1 MIIVVSFVD
10 GVSISDILST
20 SQYEIPPFQR
30 DYSWKKDQITE
41 FWSDA
46 KEVFDYNQDT
56 YFFGP
61 IVLISSAQSKIVKIV
76 DGQQRI
82 TSFQILICVIRDILS
97 NNGDEHN
104 ASELKTF
111 LFPPLRTDRPRL
123 KLNENNNDFFKN
135 VILKEMDPDEK
146 IFEYKTVKSNE
157 KTLYANYKELYG
169 LVKEKFYT
177 SGKKNVAE
185 ENQKLF
191 QFVKQILDAFR
202 LYKITVEDEDHA
214 FKLFATLN
222 QRGLDL
228 DMSDLIKNYVFGQS
242 RKDNRDDVQKTW
254 KKVIDNLGDNEKPD
268 DFLRY
273 NWIATYGYVTIQNL
287 YKELS
292 KAIKSDPQIQTYLQ
306 NLLSDSMIYNEI
318 INTKIDTDHGYHLN
332 SLFVELRND
341 SAQPVIL
348 NAKKYWRN
356 NQKDVE
362 SLSKLCLDVFFRGK
376 TIGGKAPSVVGR
388 CFAECAIIIK
398 GGGNLTDVRNKLRLI
413 DISDDLFKNTIE
425 KTEHSKQ
432 ISKYILKNIEIKRET
447 IHSSKIISKE
457 ITLEHIMPES
467 IENQPGWYVGDD
479 ETDSNGKKIL
489 DPNRFTSDQ
498 HRKLLKRIGN
508 LTLLHKIP
516 NSELK
521 NISFELKKLKYKT
534 GDDIN
539 MTRDLANYA
548 HWNEENILLRCEELS
563 GDALAIWKTVLDA
576 KSADSQNV

>member
-1 MIIVVSFVD
+1 MSFVD

-46 KEVFDYNQDT
+46 IEVFGYNQST

-61 IVLISSAQSKIVKIV
+61 IVLISSPQSKIVKIV

-97 NNGDEHN
+97 NNGNKDN
-104 ASELKTF
+104 ASDLTTF
-111 LFPPLRTDRPRL
+111 LFPPMVKDKPRL

-146 IFEYKTVKSNE
+146 ILEYKTVKFNE
-157 KTLYANYKELYG
+157 KTLYANYKELYT

-191 QFVKQILDAFR
+191 QFIKQILDAFR

-228 DMSDLIKNYVFGQS
+228 DMSDLIKNYIFMQS
-242 RKDNRDDVQKTW
+242 RQDNRDDVHNTW
-254 KKVIDNLGDNEKPD
+254 KKVIENLGDDEKPD

-292 KAIKSDPQIQTYLQ
+292 EKIKTDQQIQTYIQ
-306 NLLSDSMIYNEI
+306 TLLSDSIIYNEI
-318 INTKIDTDHGYHLN
+318 INTKIDTKHGYHLN

-348 NAKKYWRN
+348 NGKKYWKN
-356 NQKDVE
+356 NPKDIE

-376 TIGGKAPSVVGR
+376 TMGRKAPSAIGR
-388 CFAECAIIIK
+388 CFAECATLIK
-398 GGGNLTDVRNKLRLI
+398 NGSDLSDIRNKLKSI
-413 DISDDLFKNTIE
+413 DISDEGFKSIIQNSE
-425 KTEHSKQ
+425 PSKQ
-432 ISKYILKNIEIKRET
+432 ISKYILKNIEINRET
-447 IHSSKIISKE
+447 TYNSKIISRD

-467 IENQPGWYVGDD
+467 IEKQPDWYVADD
-479 ETDSNGKKIL
+479 ETDSDGKKIT
-489 DPNRFTSDQ
+489 DPNRFTSSQ

-534 GDDIN
+534 ESDIN
-539 MTRDLANYA
+539 MTRELADRT
-548 HWNEENILLRCEELS
+548 HWNEDTILLRCDDLS
-563 GDALAIWKTVLDA
+563 GDALTIWKTVLDDPTV
-576 KSADSQNV
+576 DSQNV